1 MNKIK
6 ISRPIIVE
14 GKYDKIKLSSILDA
28 NIITTDG
35 FGIFN
40 SAEKVALIRAL
51 AAPSGVIVLT
61 DSDGAGKVIR
71 SKISSVL
78 PQNAVTHLY
87 IPQILGKE
95 KRKSA
100 PSKEGTLG
108 VEGIDAEIL
117 RKIFEPFE
125 DDLPQ
130 KRMGRVSKQDFY
142 EDGLSGGENSAEKRD
157 ALALQFGLPR
167 GMSANA
173 LLAAINII
181 SDEDGYESAVKKL
194 FS

>member
-14 GKYDKIKLSSILDA
+14 GKYDKIKLTSILDA

-35 FGIFN
+35 FGVFN
-40 SAEKVALIRAL
+40 SDEKVALIRAL
-51 AAPSGVIVLT
+51 AAPAGVIVLT

-71 SKISSVL
+71 SKISSIL

-87 IPQILGKE
+87 IPQIFGKE

-108 VEGIDAEIL
+108 VEGIDADIL
-117 RKIFEPFE
+117 RKIFEPLE
-125 DDLPQ
+125 DDRPQ
-130 KRMGRVSKQDFY
+130 RRLGGVSKQDFY
-142 EDGLSGGENSAEKRD
+142 ADGLSGRENSGEKRD

-167 GMSANA
+167 DMSANA

-181 SDEDGYESAVKKL
+181 SDEDGYKSAVEKL

>member
-181 SDEDGYESAVKKL
+181 SDEDGYKGAVEEL

>member
-14 GKYDKIKLSSILDA
+14 GKYDKIKLTSILDA

-35 FGIFN
+35 FGVFN

-71 SKISSVL
+71 TKISSIL

-87 IPQILGKE
+87 IPQIFGKE
-95 KRKSA
+95 KRKSV

-108 VEGIDAEIL
+108 VEGIDADIL
-117 RKIFEPFE
+117 RKIFEPLE
-125 DDLPQ
+125 DDRPQ
-130 KRMGRVSKQDFY
+130 RRLGGVSKQDFY
-142 EDGLSGGENSAEKRD
+142 ADGLSGGENSAEKRD
-157 ALALQFGLPR
+157 ALALQFCLPR

-181 SDEDGYESAVKKL
+181 SDEDGYKSAVKKL

>member
-6 ISRPIIVE
+6 ISRPVIVE

-35 FGIFN
+35 FGVFN

-51 AAPSGVIVLT
+51 AAPDGVIVLT

-71 SKISSVL
+71 SKISSIL

-87 IPQILGKE
+87 IPQIFGKE

-108 VEGIDAEIL
+108 VEGIDADTL
-117 RKIFEPFE
+117 RKIFEPLE
-125 DDLPQ
+125 DDRPK
-130 KRMGRVSKQDFY
+130 KRPGGVSKQDLY
-142 EDGLSGGENSAEKRD
+142 ADGLSGGENSAERRD

-167 GMSANA
+167 GMSANS

-181 SDEDGYESAVKKL
+181 SDKDGYESAVEKL
-194 FS
+194 F

>member
-35 FGIFN
+35 FGVFN

-181 SDEDGYESAVKKL
+181 SDEDGYKGAVEEL